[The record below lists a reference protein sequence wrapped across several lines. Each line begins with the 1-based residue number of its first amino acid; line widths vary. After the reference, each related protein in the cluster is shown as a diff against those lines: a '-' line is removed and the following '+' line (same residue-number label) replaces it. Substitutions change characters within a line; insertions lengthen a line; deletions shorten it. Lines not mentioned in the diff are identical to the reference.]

1 MTNEKLSEMVE
12 KAGEGSRELDAS
24 IWLAIYRPDYKFPD
38 KVLNRTP
45 FDKQEAVGRF
55 THDGMGGGSSA
66 ARYTTSLDAAR
77 TLVPTKPYPDLRP
90 GEWWWMMEVRK
101 YEVRA
106 FIAYENH
113 DAGIP
118 EFEAI
123 AATPA
128 LALCAAALKARGL

>member
-1 MTNEKLSEMVE
+1 MTDRHPMTNEKLSERVE
-12 KAGEGSRELDAS
+12 KAGEGSRELDAE
-24 IWLAIYRPDYKFPD
+24 IAAELFLPWDYAADWGSRGHD
-38 KVLNRTP
+38 KPTAYP
-45 FDKQEAVGRF
+45 
-55 THDGMGGGSSA
+55 
-66 ARYTTSLDAAR
+66 YTTSLDAAM
-77 TLVPTKPYPDLRP
+77 TLAPTKPYPDLRP

-128 LALCAAALKARGL
+128 LALCAAALRARGL